1 MAIQTLNRVLYLFQD
16 PSYAYDLFYRAAQLG
31 YAPSQ
36 YKLGLCYEY
45 GLLNLPIDPRRSIAW
60 YTKAAEQGDPEAE
73 LALSGWYLTGA
84 DSVLVQ
90 SDTEAY
96 LWARKAADKGLG
108 KAEYAVGYY
117 IENKIGSVNETQEE
131 AKKWYMRAA
140 TQGNKR
146 AIMRL
151 DELKGYASDS
161 QAYTGTRKGEWRKEK
176 EAKNGEC
183 SVM

>member
-1 MAIQTLNRVLYLFQD
+1 MN
-16 PSYAYDLFYRAAQLG
+16 

-45 GLLNLPIDPRRSIAW
+45 GLLGLPVDPRRSIAW

-84 DSVLVQ
+84 PPALPQ

-96 LWARKAADKGLG
+96 LWARKAADKGLA

-117 IENKIGSVNETQEE
+117 FENGIGTKAEFEE
-131 AKKWYMRAA
+131 AKKWYLRAA
-140 TQGNKR
+140 GQGNKR
-146 AIMRL
+146 AIQRL
-151 DELKGYASDS
+151 KEIRGGSGVNS
-161 QAYTGTRKGEWRKEK
+161 RKGEWRKDSD
-176 EAKNGEC
+176 AKNGEC